1 VRLLLDT
8 HVLLALL
15 KPDPPLRQAYRDLLA
30 DERSELLVSV
40 ANLWEIAIKVRSAK
54 LNLDVPIASLPEHLL
69 AWNCRLLKIG
79 ADQVLTE
86 LETWPETQDP
96 FDRLLLAVAQV
107 EECALV
113 TWDKALLTHPLTW
126 RPGSA

>member
-1 VRLLLDT
+1 MRLLLDT

-15 KPDPPLRQAYRDLLA
+15 KPNPPLRQAYKDLLS

-40 ANLWEIAIKVRSAK
+40 ASLWEIAIKVRTGK

-69 AWNCRLLKIG
+69 AWNCRLVEIR

-96 FDRLLLAVAQV
+96 FDRLLLAIAEV
-107 EECALV
+107 ECCALV
-113 TWDKALLTHPLTW
+113 TWDKDLLPHPLAW

>member
-40 ANLWEIAIKVRSAK
+40 ANLWEIAIKVRSGK

-86 LETWPETQDP
+86 LETWPE
-96 FDRLLLAVAQV
+96 
-107 EECALV
+107 ECALV